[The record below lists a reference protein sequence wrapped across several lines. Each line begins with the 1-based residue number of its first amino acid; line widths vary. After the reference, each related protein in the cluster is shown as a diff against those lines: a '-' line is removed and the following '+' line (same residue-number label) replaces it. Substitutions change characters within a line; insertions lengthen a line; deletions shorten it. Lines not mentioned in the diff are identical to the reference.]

1 MDLTEDL
8 SYRNPISSK
17 QFDFVFTLLIN
28 LATTFPVDAD
38 LGRKNPALIRDLY
51 L

>member
-1 MDLTEDL
+1 MVDLTKDL

-17 QFDFVFTLLIN
+17 QIDFVFTLLIN

-38 LGRKNPALIRDLY
+38 VDRKYPALIRDT
-51 L
+51 